1 VSVESE
7 EASVPSLA
15 SHARK
20 VLLVE
25 DNPGDAELIMDLIES
40 PNGDPDEVTHA
51 VTLAD
56 ALRRLSEA
64 AADVVLLDLRLPDA
78 SGVECVNAILAHAGD
93 APIVVLTGVDD
104 DALAR
109 MCLEAG
115 AQDYLSKQEVRRQ
128 TLRRAIGYAVARA
141 HERAERR
148 RSDALRARA
157 TELELENRRIQ
168 EVSKVKS
175 MFLATM
181 SHELRTPLNAI
192 IGFSQLL
199 QSGDIAPTAPEFGEF
214 LGHIASSGEHLMRLV
229 NDVLD
234 LAKVEAGAL
243 QFRPAPTDL
252 AEVIQEVVTT
262 VRGTANQRSV
272 TVDVDHDA
280 SIGTVVLDPLRL
292 KQILY
297 NYLSNAMKFAADSG
311 RVHIRTRATDDEC
324 FLLEVEDDGP
334 GISPEDLRRLFVEF
348 QQLDDAP
355 SRRAQGTGLGLA
367 LTKRLVEA
375 QGGRVGVRSTVG
387 AGSTFFATLPR
398 RMPAADEQAK

>member
-1 VSVESE
+1 MSVESG
-7 EASVPSLA
+7 EANVPSPA
-15 SHARK
+15 GHARK

-40 PNGDPDEVTHA
+40 PNGEPDEVTHA
-51 VTLAD
+51 VTLAE

-78 SGVECVNAILAHAGD
+78 SGVECVNAIIAHAGD

-109 MCLEAG
+109 TCLEAG

-148 RSDALRARA
+148 RSEVLRARA
-157 TELELENRRIQ
+157 AELELENRRIQ

-199 QSGDIAPTAPEFGEF
+199 QSGEIEPTAPEFHEF
-214 LGHIASSGEHLMRLV
+214 LGHILSSSEHLMRLV

-252 AEVIQEVVTT
+252 ADVIAEVVAT
-262 VRGTANQRSV
+262 VRGTANRNV
-272 TVDVDHDA
+272 TVDVEHDA
-280 SIGTVVLDPLRL
+280 SIGTVVLDPVRL
-292 KQILY
+292 KQILF
-297 NYLSNAMKFAADSG
+297 NYLSNAMKFAADPG
-311 RVHIRTRATDDEC
+311 RVRIRTSAPDSESFT
-324 FLLEVEDDGP
+324 LEVEDDGP
-334 GISPEDLRRLFVEF
+334 GISPQNLTRLFVEF
-348 QQLDDAP
+348 QQLDDGP

-375 QGGRVGVRSTVG
+375 QGGSVGARSTVG

-398 RMPAADEQAK
+398 RMPAADEHAR